1 MKKIAAAIVGLTAAL
16 TMTACGSVESA
27 DNLPSGFSGDAKVRL
42 NELAR
47 NVRDAEHLIPE
58 QRRLAY
64 GTVEEELDTLGAEI
78 AKKSR

>member
-1 MKKIAAAIVGLTAAL
+1 M
-16 TMTACGSVESA
+16 
-27 DNLPSGFSGDAKVRL
+27 RL

-47 NVRDAEHLIPE
+47 NVRDAEHLNPE

-64 GTVEEELDTLGAEI
+64 GTVEEELDALGAEI